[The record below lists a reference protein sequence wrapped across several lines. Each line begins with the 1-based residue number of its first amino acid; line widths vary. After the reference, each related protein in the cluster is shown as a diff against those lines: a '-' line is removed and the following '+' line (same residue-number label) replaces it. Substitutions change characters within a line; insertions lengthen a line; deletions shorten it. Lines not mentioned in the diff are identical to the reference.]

1 MSNLLLIDAS
11 VLFKT
16 WAVAFLGF
24 HINGMIHVLPAIAL
38 TALLIRHLYNKTMIQ
53 Y

>member
-11 VLFKT
+11 VLIKT
-16 WAVAFLGF
+16 WAVAFFGF
-24 HINGMIHVLPAIAL
+24 HVSGIIHILPVIAL
-38 TALLIRHLYNKTMIQ
+38 AAFLIRFFYNKTMIQ